1 MSKSLVP
8 TLKLSL
14 EMTNVLSRV
23 ERNGLRINL
32 DTLEQIREEYTR
44 EMEELEERLN
54 DMAREAMG
62 DTPVSLTSPDD
73 RSMLLYSRKVK
84 DKKEWRRVFNLGM
97 EQRGATMKPKQRTRM
112 SRGEFNQTVR
122 RMTDVMYKTRGEQ
135 CPGVVALGACH
146 PRRKDGTPRKAL
158 YLHLRAAAQVSCM
171 CLAIQL
177 QGSSWCLQ

>member
-1 MSKSLVP
+1 
-8 TLKLSL
+8 
-14 EMTNVLSRV
+14 
-23 ERNGLRINL
+23 
-32 DTLEQIREEYTR
+32 
-44 EMEELEERLN
+44 MEELEERLN

-122 RMTDVMYKTRGEQ
+122 RMTDVIYKTRGEQ
-135 CPGVVALGACH
+135 CP
-146 PRRKDGTPRKAL
+146 
-158 YLHLRAAAQVSCM
+158 
-171 CLAIQL
+171 
-177 QGSSWCLQ
+177 